1 MGVRST
7 LLFAAVALCSAS
19 PALASAGG
27 EGPVWSP
34 DGTELAYIGPA
45 PVLAVSKKTHTLTE
59 THNLNR
65 VLVVPVDGSSGP
77 KAVATAPRS
86 TTLAEVRW
94 SAGGRFFYQVTDLFS
109 LRSVDPATG
118 TVTRIGTVGS
128 TGGAGEAFTLSQDG
142 THVAYTAPCGC
153 KLPQGNAVRVDG
165 RTLPRPA
172 KADDEG
178 PSFSPDASQVVFS
191 RNGSIVVEPAA
202 GGPVRALGPSGRQP
216 VWSPDGQW
224 VAFQGP
230 KRQLEAIPL
239 AGGPARTLV
248 PARAY
253 GSGVVS
259 YSWSPDATALVFVTD
274 TTLGIVDL
282 FGAVTT
288 YPLPGLRPGA
298 NTPQWSPDGR
308 SIAFTAIRKT
318 ADTDVRVYVI
328 GADGTGLRRVA

>member
-1 MGVRST
+1 MW
-7 LLFAAVALCSAS
+7 SA
-19 PALASAGG
+19 
-27 EGPVWSP
+27 
-34 DGTELAYIGPA
+34 DGTAIAYIGPA

-65 VLVVPVDGSSGP
+65 VLVVPVDASSAP
-77 KAVATAPRS
+77 KTVATAPRS
-86 TTLAEVRW
+86 TTIAEVRW
-94 SAGGRFFYQVTDLFS
+94 AAGGKLVFQITDLFS
-109 LRSVDPATG
+109 LRSIDPSTG
-118 TVTRIGTVGS
+118 TVTKLGTVGV
-128 TGGAGEAFTLSQDG
+128 TGGAGEAFTVSQDG

-153 KLPQGNAVRVDG
+153 TLPQGNAVRVDG
-165 RTLPRPA
+165 HALPRPA

-191 RNGSIVVEPAA
+191 RNGSVVVEPSA
-202 GGPVRALGPSGRQP
+202 GGPVRALGVRGGQP

-253 GSGVVS
+253 GGGVVS

-308 SIAFTAIRKT
+308 SIAFTAIRRT